1 MLQQQVKLINM
12 ALMTLDAL
20 CVIAAGYGAHYIRVV
35 QAEGRWQMDTAVFT
49 LSMLTVILLNNYF
62 IGKLGL
68 YGDSRPK
75 TYMRLS
81 WSIFRALAVT
91 FGALAVGIFLFQQ
104 KTYSRLFFMMFA
116 MLSFGLIAAYRILLW
131 LYMDRIVGKNP
142 YCRKILVVGNAE
154 RSAYINGLLKEQVS
168 WGHEVIG
175 HIDLGGD
182 GDDVCHSLNAVED
195 LERIVR
201 EQPVDEIV
209 FAIDGDRSVCLA
221 SYIETCKKMGL
232 SCRILPAMWNP
243 LERSVALEFC
253 QGVPFLT
260 VRSNTLHATGL
271 LYKRVL
277 DFVGGIVGTLIFL
290 ALYPIVALAIKI
302 DSPGPV
308 IFKQKRIG
316 KHGRVFLLRKFRTM
330 YADAEKRLEEVAGKN
345 EMIGFMFKLSD
356 DPRIT
361 RVGRFLRKTSIDEVP
376 QFLNVLK
383 GEMSLVGTRPPTPE
397 EVDRY
402 RPQHLKRIASKPG
415 MTGLWQVS
423 GRNQISDFEQVVAL
437 DCKYL
442 EGWRFTKD
450 LKILAQ
456 TIYVVLRGKG
466 AV

>member
-1 MLQQQVKLINM
+1 MLQQQVRLINM

-20 CVIAAGYGAHYIRVV
+20 CVVAAGYGAHYIGIV
-35 QAEGRWQMDTAVFT
+35 QGEGRWQMDTAVFT
-49 LSMLTVILLNNYF
+49 LSMLAVIVFNNYF
-62 IGKLGL
+62 IGKVGL
-68 YGDSRPK
+68 YGDRRPK
-75 TYMRLS
+75 NFVNLS
-81 WSIFRALAVT
+81 WSILKALAIS

-104 KTYSRLFFMMFA
+104 KQYSRLFFMMFA
-116 MLSFGLIAAYRILLW
+116 LLSFGLIAAYRILLW
-131 LYMDRIVGKNP
+131 LYMDKVVGKNP

-175 HIDLGGD
+175 HIDMGGD
-182 GDDVCHSLNAVED
+182 GDESCHSLNAVED

-221 SYIETCKKMGL
+221 PYIEACKKMGL

-277 DFVGGIVGTLIFL
+277 DFVGGFVGTLIFFT
-290 ALYPIVALAIKI
+290 LYPIVALAIKT

-316 KHGRVFLLRKFRTM
+316 KHGRVFSLRKFRTM
-330 YADAEKRLEEVAGKN
+330 YADAERRLEEVAGKN
-345 EMIGFMFKLSD
+345 EMNGFMFKLSD

-361 RVGRFLRKTSIDEVP
+361 RVGRFLRRTSIDEVP

-383 GEMSLVGTRPPTPE
+383 GEMSLVGTRPPTLA
-397 EVDRY
+397 EVDKY
-402 RPQHLKRIASKPG
+402 KPEHLKRISAKPG

-423 GRNQISDFEQVVAL
+423 GRNLISDFEQVVAL

-442 EGWRFTKD
+442 EGWRFSKD
-450 LKILAQ
+450 LKILFQ
-456 TIYVVLRGKG
+456 TIIVVLRGKG